1 MKLALPLFGNQAPM
15 ATSHF
20 EPVCNFPVL
29 LVDFL
34 YSCPIVAEASLGS
47 FCLPGIYWTLTL
59 CTPRD
64 GRTMV
69 NQSTSTLLSF
79 NGEYLLIPCRTRDPP
94 NSTRSHTK
102 GIWMSE

>member
-34 YSCPIVAEASLGS
+34 YSCPTVAEASLGS
-47 FCLPGIYWTLTL
+47 FCLPGLGI
-59 CTPRD
+59 R
-64 GRTMV
+64 RTQLAV
-69 NQSTSTLLSF
+69 
-79 NGEYLLIPCRTRDPP
+79 IPKA
-94 NSTRSHTK
+94 S
-102 GIWMSE
+102 G